1 MKKFVLLYLLAL
13 VLLFT
18 LFYAETNILSRVLND
33 TQTSLTLMM
42 LEPFL
47 KPGQLQGID
56 IIISPLYRIII
67 TQACNGMIP
76 ILFYF
81 AAIVAYPS
89 RLWIKPLWMG
99 AGYLIFTLV
108 NVLRILIVVYF
119 VEQEGGRDNF
129 YLAHDIFG
137 NALLMIVGLGLFI
150 LFIGSSGQGR
160 KQPEKG

>member
-1 MKKFVLLYLLAL
+1 MKKFALLYLLAL
-13 VLLFT
+13 VLLFV
-18 LFYAETNILSRVLND
+18 LFYANTTILSTLLND
-33 TQTSLTLMM
+33 TQTGLTLMM

-47 KPGQLQGID
+47 KPGQLQGMD
-56 IIISPLYRIII
+56 IIISPFYKIII

-89 RLWIKPLWMG
+89 RVWVKPLWMA

-108 NVLRILIVVYF
+108 NVLRILIVVHF
-119 VEQEGGRDNF
+119 VEQKGGRDNF

-150 LFIGSSGQGR
+150 LFIISSGR
-160 KQPEKG
+160 RSKKA

>member
-13 VLLFT
+13 ALLFV
-18 LFYAETNILSRVLND
+18 LFYADTSMLSRVLND
-33 TQTSLTLMM
+33 TQSALTLMM

-56 IIISPLYRIII
+56 ITISPYYKIII

-89 RLWIKPLWMG
+89 RLWVKPLWMG

-108 NVLRILIVVYF
+108 NVVRILIVVHF
-119 VEQEGGRDNF
+119 VEQKGGRDNF

-137 NALLMIVGLGLFI
+137 NLLLMVVGLGLFI
-150 LFIGSSGQGR
+150 LFIRQTR
-160 KQPEKG
+160 VRET

>member
-1 MKKFVLLYLLAL
+1 MKKFVLLYLLTL
-13 VLLFT
+13 VLLFVF
-18 LFYAETNILSRVLND
+18 FYAHTSIISRVLND

-47 KPGQLQGID
+47 KSGQLQGND
-56 IIISPLYRIII
+56 IMITSFYKIII

-81 AAIVAYPS
+81 AAILAYPS
-89 RLWIKPLWMG
+89 RVWIKPVWMG

-119 VEQEGGRDNF
+119 VEQQGGRDNF

-150 LFIGSSGQGR
+150 LFIKHSRSSSR
-160 KQPEKG
+160 

>member
-13 VLLFT
+13 VLFFV
-18 LFYAETNILSRVLND
+18 LFYADTTILSRVLND

-108 NVLRILIVVYF
+108 NVVRILIVVYF
-119 VEQEGGRDNF
+119 VEQKGGRDNF

-137 NALLMIVGLGLFI
+137 NALLMMVGLGLFI
-150 LFIGSSGQGR
+150 LFIRSSGAR
-160 KQPEKG
+160 PEAD

>member
-1 MKKFVLLYLLAL
+1 MKKFLLIYLFALAL
-13 VLLFT
+13 LFV
-18 LFYAETNILSRVLND
+18 LFYADTSILSRVLND
-33 TQTSLTLMM
+33 TQSSLTLMM

-56 IIISPLYRIII
+56 IIISPYYKIII
-67 TQACNGMIP
+67 TQACNGMVP

-81 AAIVAYPS
+81 AAILAYPS
-89 RLWIKPLWMG
+89 RLWVKPLWMG

-108 NVLRILIVVYF
+108 NVLRILIVVHF
-119 VEQEGGRDNF
+119 VEQKGGRDNF

-150 LFIGSSGQGR
+150 LFIKCSR
-160 KQPEKG
+160 VKVREE

>member
-1 MKKFVLLYLLAL
+1 MKKFALLYLLAL
-13 VLLFT
+13 VLLFVM
-18 LFYAETNILSRVLND
+18 FYADTSIISRALNH

-42 LEPFL
+42 LQPFL
-47 KPGQLQGID
+47 EPGQLHGND
-56 IIISPLYRIII
+56 IIISSFYKIII

-119 VEQEGGRDNF
+119 VEQKGGRDNF

-137 NALLMIVGLGLFI
+137 NALLMVVGLGLFI
-150 LFIGSSGQGR
+150 LFIKYSR
-160 KQPEKG
+160 VRLKEV

>member
-13 VLLFT
+13 LLLFT
-18 LFYAETNILSRVLND
+18 LFYADTSILSRVLND
-33 TQTSLTLMM
+33 TQSALTLMM

-56 IIISPLYRIII
+56 IIITPLYKIII
-67 TQACNGMIP
+67 TQACNGMVP

-89 RLWIKPLWMG
+89 KLWVKPLWMG
-99 AGYLIFTLV
+99 AGYLIFTLI
-108 NVLRILIVVYF
+108 NVLRILIVVHF
-119 VEQEGGRDNF
+119 VEQKGGRSNF

-150 LFIGSSGQGR
+150 LFIKQSRLSSS
-160 KQPEKG
+160 

>member
-1 MKKFVLLYLLAL
+1 MKKFVLFYLLAL
-13 VLLFT
+13 VLLFA
-18 LFYAETNILSRVLND
+18 LFYAETNILSRILNNA
-33 TQTSLTLMM
+33 QTSLTLMM

-89 RLWIKPLWMG
+89 KLWVKPLWMA

-108 NVLRILIVVYF
+108 NILRILIVVHF
-119 VEQEGGRDNF
+119 VEQKRGRDNF
-129 YLAHDIFG
+129 FLAHDIFG
-137 NALLMIVGLGLFI
+137 NALLMTVGLGLFM
-150 LFIGSSGQGR
+150 LFIRSSGA
-160 KQPEKG
+160 KPEAI